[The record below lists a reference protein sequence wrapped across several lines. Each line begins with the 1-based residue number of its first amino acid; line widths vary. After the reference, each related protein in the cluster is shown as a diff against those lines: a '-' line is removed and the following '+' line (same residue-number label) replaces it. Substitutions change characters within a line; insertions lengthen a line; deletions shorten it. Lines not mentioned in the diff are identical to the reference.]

1 MSNTECQIQRI
12 QKRELSYPENLRVER
27 LALDFVK
34 DNVNTVLTRG
44 L

>member
-1 MSNTECQIQRI
+1 MSNTECQIQRT
-12 QKRELSYPENLRVER
+12 QKRELGHPENLRVER

-34 DNVNTVLTRG
+34 DNVNTVLKRG